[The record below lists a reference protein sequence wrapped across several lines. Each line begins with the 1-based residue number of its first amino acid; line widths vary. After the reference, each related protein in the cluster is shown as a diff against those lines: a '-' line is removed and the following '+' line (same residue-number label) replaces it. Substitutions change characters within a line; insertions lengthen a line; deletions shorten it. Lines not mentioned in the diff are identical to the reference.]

1 MAEVLDAGG
10 EAHDQAAARAAEVL
24 RDGGLVVMP
33 TDTVYGVAADA
44 FDRLATGR
52 IASVKRRDRR
62 VPLSVFV
69 RSPKQ
74 LIGLTPSVPDEAE
87 RLMAAYWPG
96 PLTMVLRAEAGM
108 RWDLGD
114 SAGTIAVRMPLDE
127 LALAV
132 VRAVGPLAVTSAS
145 RSGQALPTTVE
156 AAREQLGDDVDLYLD
171 GGARPERAAV
181 STIVD
186 LSGAEP
192 RILRSGA
199 LPDAQVLAVARG
211 ELDPLTASLQTE
223 TAEHVG
229 EGLGGVG
236 EAPPADEGAD
246 EVAGDGAADEAAGV
260 GAAGEGADEVAGDGA
275 ADEVG
280 EAPPVDEGADEM
292 ASGSSTPVELPDD
305 ADRAEG

>member
-1 MAEVLDAGG
+1 VAEVLDAVGK
-10 EAHDQAAARAAEVL
+10 AHDQAAARAAEVL
-24 RDGGLVVMP
+24 RDGGLVVLP
-33 TDTVYGVAADA
+33 TDTVYGLAADA

-52 IASVKRRDRR
+52 IASVKGRDRR
-62 VPLSVFV
+62 VPLPVFV

-114 SAGTIAVRMPLDE
+114 SAGTITVRMPLDE

-145 RSGQALPTTVE
+145 RTGQAPPTTVE
-156 AAREQLGDDVDLYLD
+156 AAREQLGDEVDLYLD

-192 RILRSGA
+192 RILRPGA

-211 ELDPLTASLQTE
+211 DLDPLTASLQTE

-229 EGLGGVG
+229 DGAVEVVG
-236 EAPPADEGAD
+236 EPGAVWD
-246 EVAGDGAADEAAGV
+246 DAV
-260 GAAGEGADEVAGDGA
+260 
-275 ADEVG
+275 
-280 EAPPVDEGADEM
+280 
-292 ASGSSTPVELPDD
+292 SGSSTAVEPPGD
-305 ADRAEG
+305 AERAEG

>member
-10 EAHDQAAARAAEVL
+10 DAHDQAAARAADVL
-24 RDGGLVVMP
+24 RDGGLVVLP
-33 TDTVYGVAADA
+33 TDTVYGLAADA

-52 IASVKRRDRR
+52 IASVKGRDRR
-62 VPLSVFV
+62 VPLPVFV

-96 PLTMVLRAEAGM
+96 PLTLVLRAEAGM

-145 RSGQALPTTVE
+145 RTGQAPPTTVE
-156 AAREQLGDDVDLYLD
+156 AAREQLGDSVDLYLD

-199 LPDAQVLAVARG
+199 LPDAQVLAVASG

-229 EGLGGVG
+229 EGLGEVG
-236 EAPPADEGAD
+236 EAAPADEA
-246 EVAGDGAADEAAGV
+246 
-260 GAAGEGADEVAGDGA
+260 AGDGA
-275 ADEVG
+275 ADEVAGDAAADEVG
-280 EAPPVDEGADEM
+280 EAAPADEAGDEV